1 MLAMLAMVLPSSVA
15 SAQTVDTQAGGTGT
29 ITIRN
34 ASQSQTY
41 TVYKLFDATVT
52 ADGTG
57 ISYKVP
63 TGKTLPADN
72 PYFAVDSKGYV
83 TAKPNADVSTPEFAT
98 WANRFGKEVK
108 SATATDNTLVF
119 TNLTFG
125 YYFVTSSLGAVLT
138 VDSTTP
144 NATVID
150 KNTTNP
156 TIPDS
161 TNGGVRRL

>member
-1 MLAMLAMVLPSSVA
+1 MAMLAMLVMVLPSSVA
-15 SAQTVDTQAGGTGT
+15 SAQTVDAQAGGDGT

-52 ADGTG
+52 TVNGIG

-72 PYFAVDSKGYV
+72 PYFAVDSKGNV
-83 TAKPNADVSTPEFAT
+83 TAKEGATVSSEAFAT
-98 WANRFGKEVK
+98 WAMSFGTEVK
-108 SATATDNTLVF
+108 RATATDNNLVF

-125 YYFVTSSLGAVLT
+125 
-138 VDSTTP
+138 
-144 NATVID
+144 
-150 KNTTNP
+150 
-156 TIPDS
+156 
-161 TNGGVRRL
+161 